1 MGNGITAYQ
10 WSGKN
15 PAGKWSLKWRRFFIQ
30 LKSWEYWPV
39 YIFNIPVLFIWLW
52 YAIRTRDL
60 FFFTLTNPG
69 IDTGGFFG
77 ESKSQ
82 ILRHIPDQFKPKTIL
97 WEAPVLEDELE
108 DLWKKSGLSFPVI
121 LKPEVGER
129 GWLIARINSMM
140 ELKDYIRKHPIDLIL
155 QPFVEMPM
163 ELSIMVYRLPDGS
176 FSNVTSICQ
185 KDFLHITGDG
195 HSTVEQ
201 LIVANDRAFLHYDK
215 LKKKFGTEFS
225 NVLLAGQK
233 MLLEPIGNHC
243 RGTKFINR
251 NNEIDDSIRE
261 VMVGLL
267 TAMPDVHYGRFDMKV
282 SSWEELRGGRGIQ
295 VLEFNG
301 ASSDP
306 AHIYDPDFSLL
317 QAYRDI
323 FYHWGVMASIAIQNR
338 KRGKKPD
345 TFKKILSGLIIYF
358 RYKRTN
364 N

>member
-1 MGNGITAYQ
+1 MGNGATAYHLDRH
-10 WSGKN
+10 N
-15 PAGKWSLKWRRFFIQ
+15 PTAKLSSKWRRFLIQ
-30 LKSWEYWPV
+30 LRSWEYWPV
-39 YIFNIPVLFIWLW
+39 YIFNIPVVFIWLW
-52 YAIRTRDL
+52 NAIRTRDL

-69 IDTGGFFG
+69 IETGGFFG

-82 ILRHIPDQFKPKTIL
+82 ILRHIPDHYKPKTIL
-97 WEAPVLEDELE
+97 WEAPVLEEEIE
-108 DLWKKSGLSFPVI
+108 DLWNKSGLSFPVI
-121 LKPEVGER
+121 LKPEIGER
-129 GWLIARINSMM
+129 GWLISRIDSIA
-140 ELKDYIRKHPIDLIL
+140 ELKDYIKKHPIDLIL

-163 ELSIMVYRLPDGS
+163 ELSIMVYSLPDGS
-176 FSNVTSICQ
+176 RSQVTSICQ

-201 LIVANDRAFLHYDK
+201 LILSNDRAFLQYPT
-215 LKKKFGTEFS
+215 LEKKFESQFS
-225 NVLLAGQK
+225 NILKAGEK

-251 NNEIDDSIRE
+251 NNEIDDSISK

-267 TAMPDVHYGRFDMKV
+267 NEMPDVHYGRFDMKV
-282 SSWEELRGGRGIQ
+282 SSWEELREGKGIQ

-306 AHIYDPDFSLL
+306 AHIYDPGYSLVK
-317 QAYRDI
+317 AYRDI
-323 FYHWGVMASIAIQNR
+323 YFHWSVMARIALQNR
-338 KRGKKPD
+338 NTGKKPV